1 MKHILSTA
9 ALLAIV
15 IASLTF
21 LTAAQENSAR
31 VWLTFSAE
39 QATTGQEVTVTVNV
53 SGAEAIYGSSFKL
66 SYDPQVLEVVTTD
79 DAAVQSGSFFGDA
92 PNFPLTNKAEGGV
105 IEYAMTLIQPA
116 EPVSGEGVL
125 GTITLRA
132 LTDTAVL
139 VTPLDVSLV
148 SPQFTE
154 VNGQKVA
161 ESMNTVQPQI
171 AESSISPVVAAQNAE
186 PVVQQPI
193 PTADNGGAA
202 VASVSVAGALVAQPS
217 APQTDGNTAVSVPNL
232 VLQPVPVIPRMSTN
246 PALIFAAMLFLL
258 GIGLLVISVGMYTR
272 MRSVNLLGE

>member
-1 MKHILSTA
+1 MKPILSTA

-79 DAAVQSGSFFGDA
+79 DAAVHPGSFFGDA

-139 VTPLDVSLV
+139 VTPLDASLV

-171 AESSISPVVAAQNAE
+171 AESSISPAAAQNTE

-202 VASVSVAGALVAQPS
+202 VASVSVAGALAAQPS